1 MPSLQGY
8 AGRSTMKWVGSHGS
22 LPIRTVPCIALTS
35 STATEIVPA
44 PGVYRSPFSM
54 RLLH

>member
-35 STATEIVPA
+35 STATETVPA